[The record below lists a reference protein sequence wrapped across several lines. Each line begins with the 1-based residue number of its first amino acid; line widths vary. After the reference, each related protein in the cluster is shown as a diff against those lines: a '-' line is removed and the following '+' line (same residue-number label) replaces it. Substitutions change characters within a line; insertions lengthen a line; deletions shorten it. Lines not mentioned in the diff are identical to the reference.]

1 MKGDR
6 VLVLVDTGGA
16 VREFVV
22 EADCAGRSVEVKQ
35 TRAMVEV
42 SVLGR
47 TGTTIK
53 TDRFM
58 ASRVVALV
66 RVQGRGWAES
76 PWAGLDRPMP

>member
-66 RVQGRGWAES
+66 ESRAEGGPSRPGRA
-76 PWAGLDRPMP
+76 